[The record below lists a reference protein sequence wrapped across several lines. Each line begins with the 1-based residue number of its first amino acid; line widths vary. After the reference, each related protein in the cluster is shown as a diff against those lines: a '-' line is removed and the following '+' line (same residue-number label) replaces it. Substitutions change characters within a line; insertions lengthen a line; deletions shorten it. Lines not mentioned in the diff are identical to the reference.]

1 MKVYIVYG
9 CLDRENECDRHVY
22 GCFDSYEKAEDYAIK
37 ISREA
42 FDNCRVSAKH
52 REYAKL
58 TDSETVSYN
67 GQIMVIMDNENY
79 IVEVYIDER
88 EVQ

>member
-1 MKVYIVYG
+1 MKAYIVFG
-9 CLDRENECDRHVY
+9 CLDRENECDRNVY

-42 FDNCRVSAKH
+42 FDECNVKPEH

-67 GQIMVIMDNENY
+67 GRIMVIMDKENY
-79 IVEVYIDER
+79 VVEIYVVEM
-88 EVQ
+88 EMQ

>member
-1 MKVYIVYG
+1 MKAYIVYG

-42 FDNCRVSAKH
+42 FDDCRVAPKH

-58 TDSETVSYN
+58 TDSEAVSYH
-67 GQIMVIMDNENY
+67 GQIMFIMDKENY
-79 IVEVYIDER
+79 VVEIYVVEM
-88 EVQ
+88 EMQ

>member
-42 FDNCRVSAKH
+42 FDTCKVEPRY

-58 TDSETVSYN
+58 ADSETVSYN
-67 GQIMVIMDNENY
+67 GQITLICDNENY
-79 IVEVYIDER
+79 VVEVYIDER

>member
-42 FDNCRVSAKH
+42 FDNCRVDPKH
-52 REYAKL
+52 REYFKIRE
-58 TDSETVSYN
+58 TDTTFYHN
-67 GQIMVIMDNENY
+67 QIMVIMDKENY
-79 IVEVYIDER
+79 VVEVYVVEQ
-88 EVQ
+88 ELQ